1 MNKLSSYLQLD
12 SYDSITRRILWVLFL
27 LLIAFNIFSTAAGQL
42 LVSIIII
49 FSLTLIIF
57 RKDFSFLKNI
67 FVYQYLLFAALSL
80 ISVFLSIDFNA
91 SSKNIPFIIIFNFSF
106 IACIYAIKDLS
117 SEKLNLIFS
126 IFFAT
131 ALIASIYGSLSFLL
145 EWSERAQSTTSGY
158 YTLGIYLT
166 SVLSLVLFS
175 GNNEK
180 IFPKRIYWYI
190 FIIIIF
196 AGIFFTLNRVHWVAA
211 GVLILI
217 CGIMKERLLLLLLI
231 IISVIAIIF
240 IPEVNERFSML
251 LNISE
256 FTSDRNFLWQGFMQL
271 IGQRPFTGFGPNTF
285 SIIFPLK
292 NEIVD
297 KSINSWHNDFVQI
310 YIERG
315 IFALLIYVSI
325 YVFVCINFL
334 KFIRDK
340 KILQN
345 YKYILTGIF
354 LALSVFFFAGG
365 SFDPIGNITYSVILS
380 IFILY
385 TKSNSFTSS

>member
-12 SYDSITRRILWVLFL
+12 SYDSTSRRILWILFL
-27 LLIAFNIFSTAAGQL
+27 LLITFNIFSTAAGQF
-42 LVSIIII
+42 LVSLTII
-49 FSLTLIIF
+49 FSFALIIF
-57 RKDFSFLKNI
+57 KKNFSFLKNTL
-67 FVYQYLLFAALSL
+67 VYLYSLFAVLSL
-80 ISVFLSIDFNA
+80 ISVFLSVDFTA

-106 IACIYAIKDLS
+106 IACLYAINNLN

-126 IFFAT
+126 FLFTT
-131 ALIASIYGSLSFLL
+131 ALIASIYGSLSFFL

-166 SVLSLVLFS
+166 SVLSLGLFS
-175 GNNEK
+175 AKNEK
-180 IFPKRIYWYI
+180 IFPKKIYWYI

-211 GVLILI
+211 GILILI
-217 CGIMKERLLLLLLI
+217 CGIMKERFLLLLLI
-231 IISVIAIIF
+231 IVSVLALIF
-240 IPEVNERFSML
+240 VPEVNERFSML
-251 LNISE
+251 LNITE
-256 FTSDRNFLWQGFMQL
+256 FTSDRNFLWQGFIQL
-271 IGQRPFTGFGPNTF
+271 MGQRPVTGFGPNTF

-310 YIERG
+310 YMERG

-334 KFIRDK
+334 KYIRDK

-345 YKYILTGIF
+345 YKYVLTGIF

-385 TKSNSFTSS
+385 TKPNSFT